1 VIAMEKIEIGGILHK
16 TDLAEISLMSIPNRP
31 GVAGEILEAL
41 ADSRIS
47 VRWIVQCIDPTQ
59 RTHILLCVAHED
71 VERALSI
78 VEDVGSEI
86 GAEEVIHRPRV
97 AMISIFGPEFQERP
111 GLAGAMF
118 SALASADIDIW
129 AISTSIATVSC
140 LIDVDR
146 IEDAIKAVHNAFQVS
161 EDWQI

>member
-1 VIAMEKIEIGGILHK
+1 MTPMDKIEIGGILHR

-31 GVAGEILEAL
+31 GVAGEVLQAL
-41 ADSRIS
+41 GDSRIS
-47 VRWIVQCIDPTQ
+47 VRFIVQCIDPQQ
-59 RTHILLCVAHED
+59 RTHILLCMLRED
-71 VERALSI
+71 VETALSI
-78 VEDVGSEI
+78 LKDIEAKV
-86 GAEEVIHRPRV
+86 GAEEVVHRSQV
-97 AMISIFGPEFQERP
+97 AMVSIFGPEFQERP

-118 SALASADIDIW
+118 SALASAGIDIW

-146 IEDAIKAVHNAFQVS
+146 IEEAIEAIHETFQVS